1 MNHKSLI
8 ESLLFVS
15 PKPLSLKELVD
26 FLKEDKAK
34 IEEVLNQLVEEYNH
48 SEKGIKIIENDKKY
62 QMASS
67 SENAKAVRDF
77 LQSEVSGE
85 LTPASL
91 ETLTIIAYRGPVRK
105 SDLEKIR
112 GINCSLIIRNLL
124 IRGLIEEKSDKDEE
138 DKEYSVS
145 LDFVKFLGINSVKDL
160 PDYEKF
166 HNNPDIDRMLGRI
179 GFSEGDT
186 GDLEIS
192 INNSEATDNIDLDN
206 KEEDKGE
213 FEDDNENEDED
224 EDDDED
230 EDEDKVSSN

>member
-1 MNHKSLI
+1 MAMNHKSLI

-67 SENAKAVRDF
+67 PENAKAVREF

-91 ETLTIIAYRGPVRK
+91 ETLTIIAYRGPIKK

-112 GINCSLIIRNLL
+112 GINCSLILRNLL
-124 IRGLIEEKSDKDEE
+124 IRGLIEEASEKEE
-138 DKEYSVS
+138 DDKEYAVS
-145 LDFVKFLGINSVKDL
+145 LEFVKFLGINSVKDL

-166 HNNPDIDRMLGRI
+166 HNNEDIDRLLGKI
-179 GFSEGDT
+179 T
-186 GDLEIS
+186 L
-192 INNSEATDNIDLDN
+192 SEASDFEIN
-206 KEEDKGE
+206 KE
-213 FEDDNENEDED
+213 
-224 EDDDED
+224 
-230 EDEDKVSSN
+230 

>member
-1 MNHKSLI
+1 MAMNHKSLI

-67 SENAKAVRDF
+67 PENAKAVREF

-91 ETLTIIAYRGPVRK
+91 ETLTIIAYRGPIKK

-112 GINCSLIIRNLL
+112 GINCSLILRNLL
-124 IRGLIEEKSDKDEE
+124 IRGLIEEASEREEE
-138 DKEYSVS
+138 DKEYAVS
-145 LDFVKFLGINSVKDL
+145 LEFVKFLGINSVKDL

-166 HNNPDIDRMLGRI
+166 HNNEDIDRLLGKI
-179 GFSEGDT
+179 T
-186 GDLEIS
+186 L
-192 INNSEATDNIDLDN
+192 SEASDFEIN
-206 KEEDKGE
+206 KE
-213 FEDDNENEDED
+213 
-224 EDDDED
+224 
-230 EDEDKVSSN
+230 